1 MKLMSNLFSVLQY
14 ELSQECYT
22 AQDAF
27 TFSKLEAVSLF
38 LNHIFGGPG

>member
-14 ELSQECYT
+14 ELSQERYIT
-22 AQDAF
+22 QDAF

-38 LNHIFGGPG
+38 INYIFGGPE